1 MYRSNRNVIFWIT
14 ILLLFNFKIYAQEKL
29 SLTVEQAIEI
39 GLLNS
44 KLLHSSLMKVK
55 SAEAKV
61 REINA
66 MRLPSLKLSAGYRR
80 LSSIDPFSV
89 TIPGMGTFNIS
100 QVILD
105 NYSAQLSLFQ
115 PIFTGFRLL
124 GNSEMNEQLSNA
136 VNEDYN
142 KDKSELVF
150 NIKNAYWGLFKA
162 TQFKKVMDETV
173 DQIKAHV
180 VDAKNLE
187 KVGMMTTNDILKIE
201 VQLSN
206 TLYQQVDAENAVELS
221 AVALCNTL
229 GISLDTRIEI
239 LSSANMSSAKFDE
252 LSKLVGDAITKRSE
266 IKAAD
271 SRVKAS
277 EAGVTL
283 AASSWYPQLSVV
295 GNYYYSRPN
304 QRIQPSRDQ
313 FDATWDFGVNLS
325 LNIWDWLTT
334 KHQTDQAEAQLSQ
347 AVDARGI
354 IKDGI
359 TLEVTQNYLSFSQA
373 QRKIEISE
381 LSVKQAEENL
391 RVTNDKFK
399 NGLATTTELVDA
411 ETALIGSKTN
421 YTASVVD
428 NELSKARLEKSI
440 GK

>member
-1 MYRSNRNVIFWIT
+1 MSKSTLKF
-14 ILLLFNFKIYAQEKL
+14 ILVASCILVNFKFYAQGKL
-29 SLTVEQAIEI
+29 SLTVDQAIEI
-39 GLLNS
+39 GLQNS
-44 KLLHSSLMKVK
+44 KLLHVSLMKVK

-61 REINA
+61 KEINA

-80 LSSIDPFSV
+80 LSEVDPFTVSV
-89 TIPGMGTFNIS
+89 PGMGSFSISPAIFN
-100 QVILD
+100 
-105 NYSAQLSLFQ
+105 NYSAQLTLFQ
-115 PIFTGFRLL
+115 PLFTGFRLL

-136 VNEDYN
+136 TSEEYN
-142 KDKSELVF
+142 KDKSELIF
-150 NIKNAYWGLFKA
+150 NIKNAYWGVFKA

-180 VDAKNLE
+180 ADAKNLE
-187 KVGMMTTNDILKIE
+187 KAGMMTTNDILKIE

-206 TLYQQVDAENAVELS
+206 ALYQQVDAENAVKL
-221 AVALCNTL
+221 ATVALCNNL
-229 GISLDTRIEI
+229 GISLGTNIEI
-239 LSSANMSSAKFDE
+239 ASSVNMVSTQFDD
-252 LSKLVGDAITKRSE
+252 LNKLVGDAINKRAE

-283 AASSWYPQLSVV
+283 AKSSWYPQLSLI

-304 QRIQPSRDQ
+304 QRILPTRDQ
-313 FDATWDFGVNLS
+313 FDATWDVGINLS
-325 LNIWDWLTT
+325 LNVWDWLTT

-347 AVDARGI
+347 AVDAMGM

-373 QRKIEISE
+373 KRKIDIAE
-381 LSVKQAEENL
+381 LAVKQAQENL

-399 NGLATTTELVDA
+399 NGLATTSELVDA
-411 ETALIGSKTN
+411 ETALFGAKTN
-421 YTASVVD
+421 FTTSVVD
-428 NELSKARLEKSI
+428 YELSKAKLEKSI

>member
-1 MYRSNRNVIFWIT
+1 MYRSNRNVVFWIA

-29 SLTVEQAIEI
+29 SLTIEQAIEI
-39 GLLNS
+39 GLQNS

-55 SAEAKV
+55 GAEAKV
-61 REINA
+61 REVNA
-66 MRLPSLKLSAGYRR
+66 MRLPSLKLSSGYRR
-80 LSSIDPFSV
+80 LSPIDPFSV

-100 QVILD
+100 SVILD
-105 NYSAQLSLFQ
+105 NYSAQLTLFQ

-124 GNSEMNEQLSNA
+124 GNSDMNEQLSNA

-142 KDKSELVF
+142 KDKSELIF

-162 TQFKKVMDETV
+162 TQFQKVMDETV

-180 VDAKNLE
+180 ADAKNLE

-206 TLYQQVDAENAVELS
+206 TLYQQVDAENSVKLA

-229 GISLDTRIEI
+229 GISLETRIEI
-239 LSSANMSSAKFDE
+239 LSSANMSSAQFDE
-252 LSKLVGDAITKRSE
+252 LNKLVGDAITKRSE

-283 AASSWYPQLSVV
+283 AKSSWYPQVSVV

-304 QRIQPSRDQ
+304 QRIQPSKDQ
-313 FDATWDFGVNLS
+313 FDATWDVGVNLS
-325 LNIWDWLTT
+325 LNVWDWLTT

-347 AVDARGI
+347 AVDAIGM

-373 QRKIEISE
+373 KRKIEIAD
-381 LSVKQAEENL
+381 LSVKQATENL
-391 RVTNDKFK
+391 KVTNDKFK

-421 YTASVVD
+421 NTTAVVD
-428 NELSKARLEKSI
+428 YELSKAKLEKSI

>member
-1 MYRSNRNVIFWIT
+1 MTRSKFNFT
-14 ILLLFNFKIYAQEKL
+14 LILLTVFVLSVKITAQEKL
-29 SLTVEQAIEI
+29 SLTVDQAIEI
-39 GLLNS
+39 GLQNS

-61 REINA
+61 REANA
-66 MRLPSLKLSAGYRR
+66 MRLPSLKLNAGYRR
-80 LSSIDPFSV
+80 LSPINPFSV

-100 QVILD
+100 SVILD
-105 NYSAQLSLFQ
+105 NYSAQLTLFQ

-136 VNEDYN
+136 ADEDYN
-142 KDKSELVF
+142 KDKSELIF

-180 VDAKNLE
+180 EDAKNLE

-206 TLYQQVDAENAVELS
+206 TLYQQVDAENAVKLS

-229 GISLDTRIEI
+229 GISLGTQIEI
-239 LSSANMSSAKFDE
+239 LSSANMSSAQFDE
-252 LSKLVGDAITKRSE
+252 INKLVSDAIIKRSE
-266 IKAAD
+266 VLAAD
-271 SRVKAS
+271 SRIKAT

-283 AASSWYPQLSVV
+283 AKSSWYPQLSVV

-304 QRIQPSRDQ
+304 QRIMPTKDQ
-313 FDATWDFGVNLS
+313 FDATWDVGVNLS
-325 LNIWDWLTT
+325 MNVWDWLTT

-347 AVDARGI
+347 AVDAMGM

-359 TLEVTQNYLSFSQA
+359 ALEVTQNYLSFSQTK
-373 QRKIEISE
+373 RKIEIAE
-381 LSVKQAEENL
+381 LSVKQADENM
-391 RVTNDKFK
+391 RMTADKFK
-399 NGLATTTELVDA
+399 NGLATSSEVIDA
-411 ETALIGSKTN
+411 ETAQKTAKIN
-421 YTASVVD
+421 YTNSIVD
-428 NELSKARLEKSI
+428 YELAKARLDKSI